1 MTAVVFDSSAVIAFV
16 RGEAGFELVAN
27 HLGDAAM
34 SAVNL
39 QEVAKVLNLATGKP
53 GLAEEVVGKMRVEVV
68 PHAAEDAYSA
78 AALVHATQKH
88 GSGLGD
94 RSCMALAMRLGV
106 PALTTDRAWA
116 KLDIKGLE
124 VIVAR

>member
-1 MTAVVFDSSAVIAFV
+1 MVVLDSSALIAFF
-16 RGEAGFELVAN
+16 REEPGSDLIESHIAEASV
-27 HLGDAAM
+27 
-34 SAVNL
+34 SAVNV
-39 QEVAKVLNLATGKP
+39 QEVAK
-53 GLAEEVVGKMRVEVV
+53 KMMDAGASEGDIRASIDKLQLMIC
-68 PHAAEDAYSA
+68 PHEAEDAFLAASLSA
-78 AALVHATQKH
+78 ATRQH